1 MIDYTI
7 DMKTWRCGV
16 NSHHRLGIGST
27 KMINKEGYKC
37 CLGQFVGWKN
47 DEDITGAHI
56 TPADVAIKVDR
67 IYDPLFVQYRFNNYI
82 DTALS
87 QSLMQINDCED
98 TTYLEKLIEISNKLN
113 EYDAT
118 LKIVNYLDFFTEED
132 IESLKSN
139 KLI

>member
-1 MIDYTI
+1 M
-7 DMKTWRCGV
+7 
-16 NSHHRLGIGST
+16 
-27 KMINKEGYKC
+27 
-37 CLGQFVGWKN
+37 
-47 DEDITGAHI
+47 
-56 TPADVAIKVDR
+56 DR
-67 IYDPLFVQYRFNNYI
+67 IYDPLFVVYRFNSYV